1 MQKILNLNAFP
12 ISYLKCGLYSP
23 QMSAIRGNY
32 HRLEEVRRIHIQPST
47 WGFNGRL
54 VKGTVEAVEC
64 TRCCKTKLCG
74 GTPTQTSKLSSL
86 QDIEIVTNTFF
97 LSNGTLSDRSF
108 YAGHITNIMLQDGVL
123 KHCPL
128 SSCRKIY
135 TPHSN
140 VGTHMHAELKQGYR
154 THAFDY

>member
-1 MQKILNLNAFP
+1 MQKTQNLNEFQ

-23 QMSAIRGNY
+23 QMSATRGKY
-32 HRLEEVRRIHIQPST
+32 HRLEEVKGIHIQPST
-47 WGFNGRL
+47 RGFNGRL

-74 GTPTQTSKLSSL
+74 ETPTQTSKLRSL
-86 QDIEIVTNTFF
+86 QDIAILTNTFF

-108 YAGHITNIMLQDGVL
+108 YADHITNIMLQDGVL
-123 KHCPL
+123 QHCPL
-128 SSCRKIY
+128 SSSRKIY

-140 VGTHMHAELKQGYR
+140 VGAHMHAELKQGYR
-154 THAFDY
+154 TNAFYY